1 MNKTNKS
8 NIWLRMLKYFKPY
21 IGHLLLSVALV
32 LMVNASELL
41 NPYIIRLA
49 IDGFILSPIYDIRL
63 LGAIYFVSELVG
75 FSASFFQVYLLNSVG
90 QKIIHT
96 IRIEVVTRIQHMPF
110 AYFDKNAA
118 GSILTRATN
127 DVESLSELYSGVIVD
142 MFRNALMI
150 IGIVVVMLSLNV
162 QLALVSFSIIPIILA
177 ITIWY
182 NKKAKANF
190 RWVRSLIG
198 QINAYFAENIS
209 GMKLV
214 QIFAR
219 EKSKFMEFAKLNDEY
234 NEANRFQVFLN
245 AIFRPVN
252 ELINSL
258 AITLLI
264 WFAARP
270 ILEGGLIEL
279 GILYAFIDYSRRF
292 FAPIND
298 LADSYVSILSAHV
311 AAERIFDLL
320 DNGEGYEVPEEGIEA
335 ENLQGKI
342 EFKNVWF
349 AYVDEEWVLK
359 DVSFTVNP
367 GETLAFVGTTGS
379 GKTTII
385 SLISR
390 FYKPQKGE
398 ILIDDV
404 NIQDYAM
411 KSLRRAIGVVMQ
423 DVFLFS
429 GDINYNIRLNEES
442 ISLPQ
447 VVEASKYVNAHHFI
461 SGLSQGYSHEVKER
475 GATFSSGERQLL
487 SFARAIAF
495 NPQIM
500 VLDEATANIDTQNE
514 LIIQD
519 SLAKISEHRTTLI
532 IAHRLSTIKHADG
545 IIVLH
550 NGRIREKGTHD
561 ELLAVDGI
569 YRKLYELT
577 AV

>member
-1 MNKTNKS
+1 MNKT

-21 IGHLLLSVALV
+21 IGHLLLSVLLV

-49 IDGFILSPIYDIRL
+49 IDGFILNPVYDIRM
-63 LGAIYFVSELVG
+63 LGAVYFASELVG

-96 IRIEVVTRIQHMPF
+96 IRIEVITRIQHMPF
-110 AYFDKNAA
+110 SYFDKNAA

-150 IGIVVVMLSLNV
+150 IGIVIVMLSLNV
-162 QLALVSFSIIPIILA
+162 QLALVSFSIIPIILV

-198 QINAYFAENIS
+198 RINAYFAENIS

-298 LADSYVSILSAHV
+298 LADRYVSILSAHV

-320 DNGEGYEVPEEGIEA
+320 DNGEGYEEHEDGIEA
-335 ENLQGKI
+335 KNLQGKI

-349 AYVDEEWVLK
+349 AYVDDEWVLK
-359 DVSFTVNP
+359 DVSFTVSP

-385 SLISR
+385 NLISR

-398 ILIDDV
+398 ILIDGV
-404 NIQDYAM
+404 NIQDYSM
-411 KSLRRAIGVVMQ
+411 TSLRRAIGVVMQ

-447 VVEASKYVNAHHFI
+447 VMEASKYVNAHNFI
-461 SGLSQGYSHEVKER
+461 SGLPQTYEHEVKER

-495 NPQIM
+495 SPQIM

-519 SLAKISEHRTTLI
+519 SLAKISKHRTTLI
-532 IAHRLSTIKHADG
+532 IAHRLSTIKNADG

>member
-1 MNKTNKS
+1 MNKT

-21 IGHLLLSVALV
+21 IGHLLLSVVLV

-49 IDGFILSPIYDIRL
+49 IDGFILNPIYDIRM
-63 LGAIYFVSELVG
+63 LGAIYFASELVG

-96 IRIEVVTRIQHMPF
+96 IRVEVVTRIQYMPF
-110 AYFDKNAA
+110 SYFDKNAA

-162 QLALVSFSIIPIILA
+162 QLALVSFSIIPIILV

-270 ILEGGLIEL
+270 ILEGSLIEL

-298 LADSYVSILSAHV
+298 LADRYVSILSAHV

-320 DNGEGYEVPEEGIEA
+320 DNGEGYEEFEDGIEA

-349 AYVDEEWVLK
+349 AYVDDEWVLK
-359 DVSFTVNP
+359 DVSFTINP

-385 SLISR
+385 NLISR

-398 ILIDDV
+398 ILIDGV
-404 NIQDYAM
+404 NIQDYSM
-411 KSLRRAIGVVMQ
+411 SSLRRAIGVVMQ

-447 VVEASKYVNAHHFI
+447 VMEASKYVNAHNFI
-461 SGLSQGYSHEVKER
+461 SGLSQGYNHEVKER

-495 NPQIM
+495 SPQII

-519 SLAKISEHRTTLI
+519 SLAKISKHRTTLI
-532 IAHRLSTIKHADG
+532 IAHRLSTIKNADG

-577 AV
+577 APAVK

>member
-1 MNKTNKS
+1 MNKS
-8 NIWLRMLKYFKPY
+8 NIWLRMLKYLKPY
-21 IGHLLLSVALV
+21 IWHLMLSVVLV

-49 IDGFILSPIYDIRL
+49 IDGFILNPIYDIRM
-63 LGAIYFVSELVG
+63 LGAIYFASELVG
-75 FSASFFQVYLLNSVG
+75 FGASFFQVYLLNSIG

-96 IRIEVVTRIQHMPF
+96 IRIEVVTHIQHMPF
-110 AYFDKNAA
+110 SYFDKNAA

-150 IGIVVVMLSLNV
+150 IGIIVVMLSLNV
-162 QLALVSFSIIPIILA
+162 QLALVSFSIIPIILV
-177 ITIWY
+177 ITLWY
-182 NKKAKANF
+182 NKRAKANF

-198 QINAYFAENIS
+198 RINAYFAENIS
-209 GMKLV
+209 GMRLV
-214 QIFAR
+214 QIFVR
-219 EKSKFMEFAKLNDEY
+219 EKAKFAEFSKLNDEY
-234 NEANRFQVFLN
+234 NKANRFQVFLN

-298 LADSYVSILSAHV
+298 LADRYVSVLAGRV

-320 DNGEGYEVPEEGIEA
+320 DNNEGYEEEKNTGLEVQH
-335 ENLQGKI
+335 LKGKI

-349 AYVDEEWVLK
+349 SYVDDEWVLK
-359 DVSFTVNP
+359 NVSFTVNP

-385 SLISR
+385 NLISR
-390 FYKPQKGE
+390 FYTPQKGE
-398 ILIDDV
+398 ILIDGV
-404 NIQDYAM
+404 NIQDYSL

-429 GDINYNIRLNEES
+429 GDIEYNIRLNEDD
-442 ISLPQ
+442 ISSTQ
-447 VVEASKYVNAHHFI
+447 VAEAAKYVNADNFI
-461 SGLSQGYSHEVKER
+461 SSLQHGYKQEVKER

-495 NPQIM
+495 KPQIM
-500 VLDEATANIDTQNE
+500 VLDEATANIDTHNE

-519 SLAKISEHRTTLI
+519 SLTKISKHRTTLI
-532 IAHRLSTIKHADG
+532 IAHRLSTIKNADG

-550 NGRIREKGTHD
+550 NGTIREQGTHD
-561 ELLAVDGI
+561 QLLEANGI